1 MRERRTVE
9 IPVDTGVMVQ
19 GHLIKCVRCDDGME
33 HFCDGCVFN
42 TGELRHYC
50 EKLELKC
57 DATER
62 DDRTSVIFREE
73 PEPVEETG
81 FVAVSSKD
89 IASMMEYLDG
99 QKGT

>member
-1 MRERRTVE
+1 MRNKRTLEVKE
-9 IPVDTGVMVQ
+9 GTGFVLH
-19 GHLIKCVRCDDGME
+19 GHPIRCVRCDDGME

-42 TGELRHYC
+42 TGELRYYC

-62 DDRTSVIFREE
+62 SDGTSVIFREE

-81 FVAVSSKD
+81 WVAVSSKD
-89 IASMMEYLDG
+89 IASMMEYLDERE
-99 QKGT
+99 GT